1 MDYLQDFS
9 DERNKSSCI
18 HCGSWIGGIESNQDH
33 VPSKCLLKKPYPPN
47 LPVVAVCS
55 TCNSSF
61 SRDEEYLALF
71 LQCVLTGSSDPRVQ
85 QDSRVGRALQRHE
98 KLRARIERSRY
109 EVMVDGEAR
118 TIWKTEDER
127 VNNVILKNARGHAYF
142 EIGEPML
149 TEPEYV
155 RAVPLEILTTKQRA
169 EFEDMGVSNLQGWP
183 EVGSRMMQRVVTGQ
197 DLCNGWVVVQDGIY
211 RYGVVQQGVMLVRS
225 VLWDYLATE
234 VHWSDY

>member
-9 DERNKSSCI
+9 DERFKSSCI
-18 HCGSWIGGIESNQDH
+18 QCGSWIGGAETNHDH
-33 VPSKCLLKKPYPPN
+33 VPSKCLLKRPYPPN
-47 LPVVAVCS
+47 LPVVTVCS

-61 SRDEEYLALF
+61 SRDEEYLTLF
-71 LQCVLTGSSDPRVQ
+71 LQCVLTGSSDPRDQ
-85 QDSRVGRALQRHE
+85 RDPRVGRALQRH
-98 KLRARIERSRY
+98 KRFRARIERSRY
-109 EVMVDGEAR
+109 EMLVDGEGR
-118 TIWKTEDER
+118 TIWKPEDER
-127 VNNVILKNARGHAYF
+127 VNNVILKNARGHALY

-155 RAVPLEILTTKQRA
+155 WAVPLETLTAEQRA
-169 EFEDMGVSNLQGWP
+169 EFEDMGGPGIQGWP
-183 EVGSRMMQRVVTGQ
+183 EVGSRMMQRMVTGQ

-234 VHWSDY
+234 VYWSDY